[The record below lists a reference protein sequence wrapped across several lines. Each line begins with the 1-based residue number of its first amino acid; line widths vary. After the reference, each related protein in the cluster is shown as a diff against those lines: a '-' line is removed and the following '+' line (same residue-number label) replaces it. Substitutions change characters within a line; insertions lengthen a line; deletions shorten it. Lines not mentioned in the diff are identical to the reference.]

1 MTESRNLSHK
11 HMYQAQKHIAK
22 NIRLLRH
29 LNDMSQADTA
39 DMFNMSRTFYSNL
52 ESGMK
57 MPDFTTVCMIA
68 DYYGISLDY
77 FIGFDISE
85 HFMSMITDGNHESK
99 TMIFAE
105 KYLQLSSGARQQIRA
120 RMNRINEIE
129 GSYNHFPWRYDD
141 EK

>member
-11 HMYQAQKHIAK
+11 RMYQAQKHIAK

-105 KYLQLSSGARQQIRA
+105 KYLQLSYGARQQIRA
-120 RMNRINEIE
+120 RMNEIE